1 MILII
6 SDYLLHAT
14 LAEIIKAKYR
24 FKGRNSFNDD
34 FNKLVFRIMT
44 VLLTSEVEVIF
55 FCMTAMSIKKHSKH
69 LNNQSQVCAMVW
81 EIKRCYTDKITRELL

>member
-44 VLLTSEVEVIF
+44 V
-55 FCMTAMSIKKHSKH
+55 
-69 LNNQSQVCAMVW
+69 
-81 EIKRCYTDKITRELL
+81 Y